1 MFHVCAVHTISATC
15 VCVAIL
21 SAQLARYVDSSGVHR
36 VQGGPNLKATQYY
49 PRLFGHTVA
58 QLWEQHHGD
67 IKLAIKNKMP
77 LICARGANKGEM
89 AYLYYN
95 LLESMVALYGK
106 MCFRR
111 FSMSAPICIA
121 QHISQ
126 RCHTF
131 AEGKSLK
138 PVLIL

>member
-1 MFHVCAVHTISATC
+1 MSVQCTLYQLR

-111 FSMSAPICIA
+111 FTNMYRPTYLPTLS
-121 QHISQ
+121 HL
-126 RCHTF
+126 R
-131 AEGKSLK
+131 
-138 PVLIL
+138 